1 MEARILLLLVV
12 VLLSGCGEFLP
23 APIKKN
29 TWCESPR
36 VKVCTMDY
44 KPVCGKLLTGQ
55 KRDYSSPCNACADD
69 NVSSYSEGACEM
81 LLQ

>member
-1 MEARILLLLVV
+1 MEARIFILLV

-36 VKVCTMDY
+36 LKVCTMDY
-44 KPVCGKLLTGQ
+44 KPVCGKLSTGQ
-55 KRDYSSPCNACADD
+55 KKDYSSRCNACADD
-69 NVSSYSEGACEM
+69 KVSSYSQGSCEIQ
-81 LLQ
+81 LK

>member
-1 MEARILLLLVV
+1 MEARIFLLLV

-36 VKVCTMDY
+36 LKVCTMDY
-44 KPVCGKLLTGQ
+44 KPVCGKLSTGQ
-55 KRDYSSPCNACADD
+55 NRDYSSPCNACADD
-69 NVSSYSEGACEM
+69 KVSPSSEAACKM
-81 LLQ
+81 KLQ